1 MPAALRMPC
10 FPLLAILVLIGCA
23 RTPAQSPPE
32 PPVEKPKVESDLS
45 KTTLSG
51 AAFRSLGIRCEP
63 ARVELVREHARLT
76 GWVMVRPGDEVT
88 VTAPVAGYVREAN
101 PAGKT
106 RVPIPGLPIEQ
117 GTALLS
123 LEPVLSPVEQLQLA
137 TLKRGVEN
145 ELNKAQESIT
155 AAESELQ
162 RVEGLHRQGLR
173 GQQDVEQAQVR
184 LKHAQADL
192 GAARDKLKLFAL
204 PVNGSNEARLPTMAI
219 TAPLAGTVLAVQASP
234 GQYVPAAAPLV
245 TIADLRALW
254 LRVPVPEQMLP
265 RVDRAAKA
273 ILNYHAGKTVD
284 AEPVA
289 MVPQV
294 DLARHTADLLYRLPV
309 AASVNLAKD
318 QMLAVQVPL
327 GESKRESV
335 VPYAAIIFDAYAGT
349 WLYVDQTPAKASD
362 HVFER
367 RRVELGPAVKGG
379 IVVRPALKPEDRVVV
394 DGAAAL
400 FSREFHRPPVT
411 VSGANAKVDDDD

>member
-1 MPAALRMPC
+1 MATASRIPG
-10 FPLLAILVLIGCA
+10 FPLLAVLLVVGC
-23 RTPAQSPPE
+23 AQSPAQQPAG

-45 KTTLSG
+45 KTTLPA

-63 ARVELVREHARLT
+63 ARVEPVREHARLT

-88 VTAPVAGYVREAN
+88 VTAPVAGYVREAT

-117 GTALLS
+117 GTVLLS

-145 ELNKAQESIT
+145 ELAKAQESIT

-192 GAARDKLKLFAL
+192 HAARDKLKLFAL
-204 PVNGSNEARLPTMAI
+204 PVNGSEARLPTLAL
-219 TAPLAGTVLAVQASP
+219 TAPLTGTVLSVQANP
-234 GQYVPAAAPLV
+234 GQYVPAATPLV
-245 TIADLRALW
+245 TIADLRELW
-254 LRVPVPEQMLP
+254 LRVPVPESILP
-265 RVDRAAKA
+265 RVDRTAAA
-273 ILNYHAGKTVD
+273 TLDHTGKPGL

-289 MVPQV
+289 AVPQV
-294 DLARHTADLLYRLPV
+294 DLARHTADLLYRLP
-309 AASVNLAKD
+309 ASAPANLAKD
-318 QMLAVQVPL
+318 QMLSVRVPL
-327 GESKRESV
+327 GEARKESV
-335 VPYAAIIFDAYAGT
+335 VPYDAVVYDAYAGA
-349 WLYVDQTPAKASD
+349 WVYIDQTPPRAAE

-367 RRVELGPAVKGG
+367 RRVELGPTMADG
-379 IVVRPALKPEDRVVV
+379 VVIRPALRPEERVVV
-394 DGAAAL
+394 RGAAAL
-400 FSREFHRPPVT
+400 FSREFHKPPVT
-411 VSGANAKVDDDD
+411 PGGPKGKVDDDDD